1 MLRRSL
7 LIIYDCNFS
16 RPELG
21 HRDGFVEGGRL
32 GRSLS
37 ARILVKGGCTIK
49 KLEEC
54 VTTMTNNTF
63 KNSELGAQSYILAG
77 QGEKNYSSHDE
88 LLARAF
94 RDHKPVSRS
103 ADDGEDFTGLIATKS
118 VSEGH
123 TNVSDHT
130 PTIGELDLEARS
142 SLRSLTRGSEIHATD
157 QDDGYDVEYRKLRL
171 ERVIL
176 VGVWTKGTT
185 AEIEANMNELA
196 SLAETAGADV
206 VEVLYQK
213 RDKPDPGTYIGS
225 GKVSELKEIV
235 SSTVVDTVIC
245 DGELSPSQMIA
256 LEKALDVKV
265 IDRTM
270 LILDIF
276 AQHAKSKEGKAQV
289 SLAQMEYLI
298 TRVRG
303 WGGALSRQA
312 GGRAGSNGG
321 VGLRG
326 PGETKIE
333 ADRRRLR
340 SDMAKLRKEI
350 AGMKTAR
357 EVKRS
362 QRKQSTI
369 PQIAIAGYTNAGKS
383 SLINAMTGAGVLVE
397 DALFATLDPTT
408 RRAELADGRAVVFTD
423 TVGFV
428 RHLPTQLVESFRSTL
443 EEVVDADLVLHV
455 VDGSDPFPLKQ
466 IEAVNTVVS
475 EIVRKLK
482 VDAPPEIIVVNKIDQ
497 ADPLVLAEL
506 RHALDDVVFVSA
518 KTAEGIPELEMRVEQ
533 FLNTLDT
540 HVRLLVPY
548 TRGDIVSRLHSNGT
562 VLSEEYE
569 AEGTLID
576 VRLPA
581 AIAAELGELRVD

>member
-1 MLRRSL
+1 MTDTATTQRDAATDAAHSLDSL
-7 LIIYDCNFS
+7 LEPAPDA
-16 RPELG
+16 P
-21 HRDGFVEGGRL
+21 
-32 GRSLS
+32 
-37 ARILVKGGCTIK
+37 
-49 KLEEC
+49 
-54 VTTMTNNTF
+54 TT
-63 KNSELGAQSYILAG
+63 
-77 QGEKNYSSHDE
+77 
-88 LLARAF
+88 
-94 RDHKPVSRS
+94 
-103 ADDGEDFTGLIATKS
+103 
-118 VSEGH
+118 
-123 TNVSDHT
+123 
-130 PTIGELDLEARS
+130 GELDLEARS
-142 SLRSLTRGSEIHATD
+142 SLRRLTRGSNIHDTE
-157 QDDGYDVEYRKLRL
+157 QSDGYDVEYRKLRL
-171 ERVIL
+171 EKVVL
-176 VGVWTKGTT
+176 VGVWTHGTL
-185 AEIEANMNELA
+185 AEIDANMEELRA
-196 SLAETAGADV
+196 LAETAGS
-206 VEVLYQK
+206 EVTEMLYQK
-213 RDKPDPGTYIGS
+213 RDKPDAGTYIGS
-225 GKVSELKEIV
+225 GKVKELKEIV
-235 SSTVVDTVIC
+235 QSTGSDTVVC
-245 DGELSPSQMIA
+245 DGELSPGQMIA

-289 SLAQMEYLI
+289 ALAQMEYLI

-340 SDMAKLRKEI
+340 QDMAKLRKEL

-357 EVKRS
+357 DVKRAKR
-362 QRKQSTI
+362 QGSTI

-428 RHLPTQLVESFRSTL
+428 RHLPTSLVESFRSTL

-466 IEAVNTVVS
+466 IDAVRTVIAD
-475 EIVRKLK
+475 IVRETGG
-482 VDAPPEIIVVNKIDQ
+482 DAPPEIIVVNKIDA

-506 RHALDDVVFVSA
+506 RHAVDDCVFVSA
-518 KTAEGIPELEMRVEQ
+518 KTKEGIPELEARVEL
-533 FLNTLDT
+533 FLNSLDA
-540 HVRLLVPY
+540 HVTLLVPF
-548 TRGDIVSRLHSNGT
+548 TRGDIVARLHEQGT
-562 VLSEEYE
+562 VLEETYRE
-569 AEGTLID
+569 DGTLME
-576 VRLPA
+576 VRLPGSVA
-581 AIAAELGELRVD
+581 QELRHLRVDADGHPLPADEDAV